1 MEKKI
6 MKSNNYS
13 KGINSVTNNT
23 NNKGEIFMNNTMTM
37 DVFATAVKETVEG
50 ILGNGHEVKV
60 QEVIKNNNTHLTGL
74 VIKHKD
80 VSVAPTVYLEQFFED
95 FITGNSDIVS
105 VAERIISVYE
115 HGAGKVDF
123 DVAAITDFSFCK
135 EKICFKLINAKR
147 NKKLLEEAPNVLLL
161 DLAVIFYIFLGN
173 EGFGTASI
181 TIKNNMAELWNIT
194 TEELFDIT
202 KKNTQRLFPATVRPM
217 SSVLFGIMNGLSDHD
232 NEFYDMDDPMKGLDT
247 IYVCSNNSDFWGA
260 GTVLYDDV
268 LKGIADTSESD
279 DIFIIPSS
287 VHETLL
293 IPNNAMDVSFLKQMV
308 NEVNAT
314 AVAPEEV
321 LSDSVYVYRA
331 DTETIE
337 LA

>member
-1 MEKKI
+1 ME
-6 MKSNNYS
+6 NYYS
-13 KGINSVTNNT
+13 RPITNVTNNT
-23 NNKGEIFMNNTMTM
+23 TNNNGGIIMNNTMTM
-37 DVFATAVKETVEG
+37 DVFSTVVKETVSNF
-50 ILGNGHEVKV
+50 LGNGYDVKV
-60 QEVIKNNNTHLTGL
+60 QQILKNNSTQLTGL
-74 VIKHKD
+74 VIKYKGD
-80 VSVAPTVYLEQFFED
+80 SVAPTIYLEQFFED
-95 FITGNSDIVS
+95 FNTGNSDIVS

-115 HGAGKVDF
+115 HSAGKVDF

-135 EKICFKLINAKR
+135 EKICFKLVNAKR
-147 NKKLLEEAPNVLLL
+147 NKKLLEEAPNVLML

-181 TIKNNMAELWNIT
+181 TIKNNMAELWDIT
-194 TEELFDIT
+194 SEELFDIA

-217 SSVLFGIMNGLSDHD
+217 SSVLFGIMNGSSDHD
-232 NEFYDMDDPMKGLDT
+232 NEFYDMNAPMKGLDT

-279 DIFIIPSS
+279 DIYIIPSS

-293 IPNNAMDVSFLKQMV
+293 IPNNEMNVSFLRQMV
-308 NEVNAT
+308 SEVNST

-321 LSDSVYVYRA
+321 LSDNVYIFHA
-331 DTETIE
+331 DTETIN